1 MKRITIE
8 VPEKYSNV
16 LSITLVGN
24 SLRDGLSGTVT
35 AVDLYKGTYIII
47 DESGDCTQLKEAD
60 KK

>member
-24 SLRDGLSGTVT
+24 SLRDG
-35 AVDLYKGTYIII
+35 YKGTYIII